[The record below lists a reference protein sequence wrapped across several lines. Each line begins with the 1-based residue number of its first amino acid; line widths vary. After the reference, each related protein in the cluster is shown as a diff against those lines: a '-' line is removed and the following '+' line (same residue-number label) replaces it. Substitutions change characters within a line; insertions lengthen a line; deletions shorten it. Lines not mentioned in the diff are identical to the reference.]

1 MLRPMSNL
9 FAVSHRDAAFLDWI
23 EQNLRRTAEFD
34 LIWRPARA
42 WVAGRAVLPEGE
54 PDSKLVRAEGF
65 VFLEGRD
72 VLERGH
78 GIAWLD
84 RVMRLTDSAPD
95 RLHELP
101 GDFGFVRFRP
111 DGTAAAVRSC
121 AGLVPL
127 YVHRSTSGALAVGTR
142 LSYFPRFLP
151 GKFEPD
157 PLINVSFNFACTFI
171 DGRTFVEGIRIL
183 PRATHSEL
191 APDQVPRTVIY
202 WDPRPDEGVVPQPS
216 RDHPIELRRLLVEV
230 LDRDLDRRERNLIS
244 LSGGVDSSALAALAA
259 GVVGRQLSSISVI
272 PAHEPDRTRE
282 LSYIDEIVS
291 EFEVHPAFKV
301 EESAQA
307 WSRWATQH
315 CGLPFQASHPVL
327 AELPR
332 VCQQREV
339 RVLFGGEGAD
349 DVCGDWSRY
358 GDWLRHTNALALM
371 RTARKTLPFGPRD
384 ILRWTKQRTLQA
396 IGRPL
401 RPGPPEL
408 DRWAHPEVE
417 AEFRE
422 WLIRR
427 DNALRSDRR
436 PLLDLALLVEADGW
450 VPMNW
455 EGTSPLGVRRS
466 LPFFDREVL
475 ELAFHCHPSE
485 LLGPGPKRLLRIAL
499 EDDVPP
505 RNLFRAH
512 TGAWDA
518 RFERSRLPP
527 LSMPRGAERM
537 IRGDWLPTPPPDA
550 SFEDLMLIWDPLS
563 VAQWLEEIT
572 ATRAKAVATRTS
584 AI

>member
-9 FAVSHRDAAFLDWI
+9 FAVSHRDIGFLDGI
-23 EQNLRRTAEFD
+23 EENLRHAGEFD
-34 LIWRPARA
+34 LIWRPART
-42 WVAGRAVLPEGE
+42 WVAARAALPEGE
-54 PDSKLVRAEGF
+54 PDSELVRAKG
-65 VFLEGRD
+65 VAFLEGRD
-72 VLERGH
+72 GLERGR
-78 GIAWLD
+78 GVAWLD
-84 RVMRLTDSAPD
+84 RVMRLTDSAPH
-95 RLHELP
+95 RLHELA

-127 YVHRSTSGALAVGTR
+127 YVHRSTSDALAVGTR

-151 GKFEPD
+151 GRFEPD
-157 PLINVSFNFACTFI
+157 PLINVSFNFACIFI
-171 DGRTFVEGIRIL
+171 DGRTFVEGIGIL
-183 PRATHSEL
+183 PRASHSEI
-191 APDQVPRTVIY
+191 AADHAPRTVIY
-202 WDPRPDEGVVPQPS
+202 WDPRPDEGAVLRPS
-216 RDHPIELRRLLVEV
+216 RDHPIELRRLLVET
-230 LDRDLDRRERNLIS
+230 LDRDLDQRGRNLIS

-272 PAHEPDRTRE
+272 PGHEPDRTRE
-282 LSYIDEIVS
+282 LSYIDQIATK
-291 EFEVHPAFKV
+291 FEVQPAVKV
-301 EESAQA
+301 EESAEA

-332 VCQQREV
+332 VCQQQEV

-358 GDWLRHTNALALM
+358 GDWLRHTNALALT
-371 RTARKTLPFGPRD
+371 RTAPKNLPYGSRD
-384 ILRWTKQRTLQA
+384 VLRWMKQRALRA

-417 AEFRE
+417 AEFRD

-427 DNALRSDRR
+427 ENALRSDRR
-436 PLLDLALLVEADGW
+436 PLLDLAVLVEADGW

-466 LPFFDREVL
+466 LPFFERGVL
-475 ELAFHCHPSE
+475 ELAFQCHPSE
-485 LLGPGPKRLLRIAL
+485 LLGPGPKRLLKIAL
-499 EDDVPP
+499 KDDVPA

-512 TGAWDA
+512 SGAWNTE
-518 RFERSRLPP
+518 FERSQLPP

-537 IRGDWLPTPPPDA
+537 IRADWLPTPPPDA

-563 VAQWLEEIT
+563 VAQWLEET
-572 ATRAKAVATRTS
+572 NVARAQAVAARTS